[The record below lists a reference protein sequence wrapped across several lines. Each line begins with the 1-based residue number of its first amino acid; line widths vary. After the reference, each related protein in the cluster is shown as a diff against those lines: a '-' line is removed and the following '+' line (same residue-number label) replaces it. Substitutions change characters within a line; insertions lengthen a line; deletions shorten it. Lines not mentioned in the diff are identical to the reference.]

1 MPNVT
6 YDQNISS
13 DTKKYK
19 ITVGEDRRYADAGD
33 VGLDRRARKIRN
45 TIDSRYNGKRYF
57 QRRARI
63 FLGDIKKNILNFL

>member
-19 ITVGEDRRYADAGD
+19 VTVGEDRRYADAGD

-45 TIDSRYNGKRYF
+45 TIDSRHYS
-57 QRRARI
+57 
-63 FLGDIKKNILNFL
+63 